1 MAAVGEQFC
10 LSLNFSSEKL
20 GPDVLWYNP
29 PQQYKLRCNG
39 DTGIKV
45 LSVCPRVYII
55 YIRLLLLDL
64 HIAHNSKLKLCI
76 TFDNI
81 LKIDVS

>member
-1 MAAVGEQFC
+1 MKPLNMAAVGEKFC

-39 DTGIKV
+39 DTGLKV
-45 LSVCPRVYII
+45 LSVNPRVYII
-55 YIRLLLLDL
+55 KHFFLSTLLQVR
-64 HIAHNSKLKLCI
+64 IADDCI
-76 TFDNI
+76 
-81 LKIDVS
+81 

>member
-1 MAAVGEQFC
+1 MKPLIMAAVGEQFC

-39 DTGIKV
+39 DTGLKV
-45 LSVCPRVYII
+45 LSVCPVSILFKASLF
-55 YIRLLLLDL
+55 RL
-64 HIAHNSKLKLCI
+64 
-76 TFDNI
+76 
-81 LKIDVS
+81 